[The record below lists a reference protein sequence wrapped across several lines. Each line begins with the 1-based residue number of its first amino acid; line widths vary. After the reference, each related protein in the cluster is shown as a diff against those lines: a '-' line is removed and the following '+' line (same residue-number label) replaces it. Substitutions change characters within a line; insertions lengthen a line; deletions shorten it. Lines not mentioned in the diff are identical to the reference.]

1 MNTETVK
8 RKRATLILATSPAP
22 AATSLPPPPPPPPV
36 PWRRRR
42 GRSARD
48 AASRRPSKIGVTPL
62 IFTPP
67 APVAGTGASCCY
79 RRRRRHT
86 HTTRPETRP
95 PRCCCS
101 MLSSSSSFSAIS
113 SRRYRRSV
121 LDRRSGLRVRR
132 LVHAGPIAEDK
143 TATHRPL
150 SDALHLPRRPSRFQI
165 VHVNGTS
172 RSTHPHQTNKKPE
185 TSHQGNCSATEGNT
199 SPL

>member
-22 AATSLPPPPPPPPV
+22 AATSLPPPPPPPPPV

-101 MLSSSSSFSAIS
+101 MLSSSSFSAIS

>member
-101 MLSSSSSFSAIS
+101 MLSSSSFSAIS